1 MKIGLTGSNG
11 FLGSHLRQLIIINNF
26 ELVQISF
33 RDKQDGKLLNSLKL
47 NLKKIES
54 CDFVINCCAVKN
66 PQNKY
71 DYFINAKL
79 PAMIQRYINRKK
91 LKCKLIHISTMN
103 VFFKF
108 LDDEYTNQKIKGEKL
123 LQNGF
128 LVVRPGLIWDYN
140 GKGDSKIFKKIL
152 DIPIPF
158 HFMINSGNIYRPVCA
173 NALSEFIINNIK
185 KPQYFDEVNVLGN
198 KILSLFQLFKIM
210 ATRMDKIVIPI
221 NSIFLFWL
229 KWIFINKR
237 GFFYT
242 LSQQINKFDRTG
254 DNLNLKNKVYL
265 KFDV

>member
-11 FLGSHLRQLIIINNF
+11 FLGSHLKQLIIINNF

-103 VFFKF
+103 VFLNF
-108 LDDEYTNQKIKGEKL
+108 LMMNIQIK
-123 LQNGF
+123 
-128 LVVRPGLIWDYN
+128 R
-140 GKGDSKIFKKIL
+140 
-152 DIPIPF
+152 
-158 HFMINSGNIYRPVCA
+158 
-173 NALSEFIINNIK
+173 
-185 KPQYFDEVNVLGN
+185 
-198 KILSLFQLFKIM
+198 
-210 ATRMDKIVIPI
+210 
-221 NSIFLFWL
+221 
-229 KWIFINKR
+229 
-237 GFFYT
+237 
-242 LSQQINKFDRTG
+242 
-254 DNLNLKNKVYL
+254 
-265 KFDV
+265 